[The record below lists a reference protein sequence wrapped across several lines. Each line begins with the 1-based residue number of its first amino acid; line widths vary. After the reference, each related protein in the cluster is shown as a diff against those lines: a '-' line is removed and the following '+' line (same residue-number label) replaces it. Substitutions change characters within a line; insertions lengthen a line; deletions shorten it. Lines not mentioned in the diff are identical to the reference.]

1 MTTPQPNLLWL
12 KKAQAIWRGVL
23 TAEVLKFPKEKHNV
37 AFTLLKAATR
47 LEKSSPEGCIALQRR
62 AIALMALELKQA
74 RYAAY
79 AAEKALEEVYKEL
92 AQPPWDVRLRALMY
106 IHKLM
111 QEAYQHYAS
120 RGFSDPTTAEAADSV
135 QEAGKAWTAIRKI
148 AYGDND

>member
-1 MTTPQPNLLWL
+1 MGSVCQTPEIPLRDLCIFVFNHRLFLAQKIAAPTTRCRCTSARHLTNPQPNLLLL

-62 AIALMALELKQA
+62 ALALMALELKQA

-79 AAEKALEEVYKEL
+79 AAEKALEEVF
-92 AQPPWDVRLRALMY
+92 D
-106 IHKLM
+106 
-111 QEAYQHYAS
+111 
-120 RGFSDPTTAEAADSV
+120 
-135 QEAGKAWTAIRKI
+135 
-148 AYGDND
+148 

>member
-1 MTTPQPNLLWL
+1 M
-12 KKAQAIWRGVL
+12 

-79 AAEKALEEVYKEL
+79 AAEKALEEV
-92 AQPPWDVRLRALMY
+92 
-106 IHKLM
+106 
-111 QEAYQHYAS
+111 
-120 RGFSDPTTAEAADSV
+120 
-135 QEAGKAWTAIRKI
+135 GKAIPISQHGSPETNKEINTK
-148 AYGDND
+148 NT

>member
-1 MTTPQPNLLWL
+1 M

-47 LEKSSPEGCIALQRR
+47 LERSSPEACIALQRR

-79 AAEKALEEVYKEL
+79 AAEKTLEEVV
-92 AQPPWDVRLRALMY
+92 ANN
-106 IHKLM
+106 
-111 QEAYQHYAS
+111 S
-120 RGFSDPTTAEAADSV
+120 S
-135 QEAGKAWTAIRKI
+135 
-148 AYGDND
+148 NC

>member
-1 MTTPQPNLLWL
+1 LTTPQPNLLWL

-37 AFTLLKAATR
+37 AFTLLTAATR

-79 AAEKALEEVYKEL
+79 AAEKALEETIGVK
-92 AQPPWDVRLRALMY
+92 
-106 IHKLM
+106 
-111 QEAYQHYAS
+111 
-120 RGFSDPTTAEAADSV
+120 G
-135 QEAGKAWTAIRKI
+135 
-148 AYGDND
+148 

>member
-1 MTTPQPNLLWL
+1 MTLIRRYTGRLFESLTTPQPNLLWL

-23 TAEVLKFPKEKHNV
+23 TGEVLKFPKEKHNV

-79 AAEKALEEVYKEL
+79 AAERALEE
-92 AQPPWDVRLRALMY
+92 
-106 IHKLM
+106 
-111 QEAYQHYAS
+111 
-120 RGFSDPTTAEAADSV
+120 
-135 QEAGKAWTAIRKI
+135 AIGVK
-148 AYGDND
+148 G